1 MEDIKTVHYATK
13 DPIQNLRIRVSLSRV
28 SVQIAQPPTAPAP
41 APSNDSAGPLQ
52 PAASAAPLNRSIGEE
67 PPQASLPPARTSIEH
82 EPPHQSQRQPEDQRH
97 EAQPAADNDR
107 QPYQDQQPPLPP
119 GRGAALAKQP
129 RMSRVQ
135 QASAAPAAAQQG
147 RRQPQLAGPIGEALE
162 DPPPS
167 WPPAAPGG
175 TSGGPAAGGP
185 PQHAAQPWQA
195 GAVLQA
201 QQPWQAGGVL
211 QAQQPWQ
218 PGGERVPP
226 PHLHLQGPAGQPG
239 GSGSALGQGLGQGLP
254 PRQLPESGPLQQGLQ
269 RRLPQQASQQQQQQQ
284 QQLQASNGQQQQQ
297 PPASMQQQQQAN
309 NWQQQQQVS
318 NWQQQQTASMHL
330 QQASYGQQQQQPGV
344 RPQAPGQWQ
353 QPSLMTGSEQ
363 QQQQFPPPAHP
374 PFPPPLPLPS
384 HYHPSSITA
393 QPPEPQHP
401 APSLQPPHPAPPSH
415 PPLLVDPA
423 TGLPLAPP
431 FILPDPRTHTRAP
444 DPPAPP
450 LPPRGLPPPSASGP
464 PKLDVTRVFSWQE
477 KVPGRREVWEAAQ
490 HTAAAAAA
498 AAQTTAQ
505 LGAEGAAQGPG
516 QLGGQGGRGRRTR
529 ALGSQTSG
537 GEQQGGRRT
546 TLAAAG
552 AHGEGSL
559 LFTYV
564 HSDEF
569 CDQEELSKTVTT
581 SNYEHENPLY
591 NRLMSN
597 PKHRQEV
604 LNFRTMYIMASLGP
618 EEEIPDPQYDRVL
631 VCIKAYPDGSFDM
644 RPGFSRPGRKYRFE
658 DALGGIYEYRVEDVS
673 AKAEPSLA
681 RRTAALQR
689 QVAARALE
697 LRKPSIGAARF
708 QPPPSDQQSMRLVLL
723 GELLGCADFTRDR
736 LYLEYSLRFDPALWE
751 MATTSWAAHEPGLY
765 KGVTACSR
773 MTQYPPDPE
782 LGGPGRWVGHWGHP
796 LEAELVSRGEPPPP
810 AKYPALFFQVCS
822 YDLRDRYTSQGYG
835 WLGLAPFVPGSHTQY
850 VQCWRPLASLRDQQQ
865 EFFIGGSVELQD
877 VNYLERGHMGGGS
890 CPPPPLKHVT
900 SQGQQSGGKGNA
912 LHLLNKYGL
921 RTETTG
927 VIKVRLHALTQRWD
941 AATEEALQGGAMGRE
956 GEAGAGSLTAA
967 PFATR
972 TPSKRNK
979 RDLSLAAVV
988 ERARSR
994 LKDARGGD
1002 VALRPGVVSAAPG
1015 IRRGP
1020 QDCRVQEGAMVELR
1034 VEAVGME
1041 PLKYQWYRDD
1051 RKLTVA
1057 TADSDILIIAEARPL
1072 DAGAYHCQVSNK
1084 DGAVNSPKA
1093 MVKVD
1098 KLPRMAR
1105 ASGAYAAHDEV
1116 NHTSLATRHAPCKC
1130 VCARHTSVIFVIQS
1144 RRSHR
1149 AVDGERHGRRG

>member
-1 MEDIKTVHYATK
+1 MRHPRK
-13 DPIQNLRIRVSLSRV
+13 
-28 SVQIAQPPTAPAP
+28 
-41 APSNDSAGPLQ
+41 
-52 PAASAAPLNRSIGEE
+52 
-67 PPQASLPPARTSIEH
+67 
-82 EPPHQSQRQPEDQRH
+82 RQPEDQRH

-147 RRQPQLAGPIGEALE
+147 RRQPQLAGPIGEGGK
-162 DPPPS
+162 
-167 WPPAAPGG
+167 PAAAAAAAAA
-175 TSGGPAAGGP
+175 TSKQWAAAAAATGKHAAAAAAAATSKQWAAAAAATGKHAAAAAAAAAAGK
-185 PQHAAQPWQA
+185 QLAAA
-195 GAVLQA
+195 AA
-201 QQPWQAGGVL
+201 
-211 QAQQPWQ
+211 
-218 PGGERVPP
+218 
-226 PHLHLQGPAGQPG
+226 
-239 GSGSALGQGLGQGLP
+239 
-254 PRQLPESGPLQQGLQ
+254 
-269 RRLPQQASQQQQQQQ
+269 
-284 QQLQASNGQQQQQ
+284 
-297 PPASMQQQQQAN
+297 
-309 NWQQQQQVS
+309 
-318 NWQQQQTASMHL
+318 
-330 QQASYGQQQQQPGV
+330 
-344 RPQAPGQWQ
+344 
-353 QPSLMTGSEQ
+353 
-363 QQQQFPPPAHP
+363 
-374 PFPPPLPLPS
+374 
-384 HYHPSSITA
+384 
-393 QPPEPQHP
+393 
-401 APSLQPPHPAPPSH
+401 
-415 PPLLVDPA
+415 
-423 TGLPLAPP
+423 
-431 FILPDPRTHTRAP
+431 
-444 DPPAPP
+444 
-450 LPPRGLPPPSASGP
+450 ASGP

-697 LRKPSIGAARF
+697 LRKLSIGAARF

-765 KGVTACSR
+765 KVGMKPSLDKSAGLAALFLLLFTAIHKAPACLGVTACSR

-782 LGGPGRWVGHWGHP
+782 LGGPGRWVAHWGHP

-890 CPPPPLKHVT
+890 CPPPPLKHAT

-912 LHLLNKYGL
+912 PHLLNKYGL

-1041 PLKYQWYRDD
+1041 PLRYQWYRDD

-1105 ASGAYAAHDEV
+1105 ASGAYAAHDEARSV
-1116 NHTSLATRHAPCKC
+1116 KSQGARSEAGVGPSPSGPAARPSLAPRVGRLQGLNQRLEQRAAARQGQYQMAAGDANEIQASASASMSGPPGPAPGPHDQLETVPDAQTGSAAELGPNGLRRKPSR
-1130 VCARHTSVIFVIQS
+1130 AASAHDQSASNAEPSGLGQHTNTQSVTAPEVKDKPRS
-1144 RRSHR
+1144 RRGLREDQRESMVETVKLPATIATNGAR
-1149 AVDGERHGRRG
+1149 SRYSSKADSGDELEAETLMQGVEGTGWLNSTVQACR